1 MRRDG
6 GGREKEE
13 KGVWSVGE
21 RGQSG
26 DESTSQAS
34 LQSLA
39 ASSVSEQPV
48 NSWMTKFTR
57 SQIKRNRK
65 VLVCFMNGQ
74 EE

>member
-26 DESTSQAS
+26 DESTSQTS

-39 ASSVSEQPV
+39 ASSVSAKIDQ
-48 NSWMTKFTR
+48 SR
-57 SQIKRNRK
+57 SLLNNQSTH
-65 VLVCFMNGQ
+65 G
-74 EE
+74 